1 MKRRKSVLIAFGT
14 RPEAVKM
21 APVLNALEADK
32 AFEVERSR
40 RLSTARCSTRR
51 RLRSTCA
58 SIMT

>member
-32 AFEVERSR
+32 AF
-40 RLSTARCSTRR
+40 
-51 RLRSTCA
+51 
-58 SIMT
+58 

>member
-32 AFEVERSR
+32 AFEVEA
-40 RLSTARCSTRR
+40 LSTAQHARCSTRR